1 MTGAG
6 TFIDVVID
14 VLEEVTGAGGHL
26 WDIYVTPILE
36 IFLLFYSSDFFFNQ
50 HSFGRRGE
58 SNSRPDPPNITNTTL
73 WLPPP
78 NSI

>member
-1 MTGAG
+1 VTGAG

-36 IFLLFYSSDFFFNQ
+36 IFLLFLFFLFFF
-50 HSFGRRGE
+50 
-58 SNSRPDPPNITNTTL
+58 
-73 WLPPP
+73 
-78 NSI
+78 